1 MAWGIE
7 QIPHLNFILF
17 IAELPYILPSAA
29 LTKNGTRILHSGHI
43 NAVSNFTWAF
53 RTEKS
58 CTHLGP
64 SWSTFHAEVHIFRSY
79 GRTDKLVFGK
89 NIRSRPWHFGRFPPF
104 LGTEI
109 LLNKVDITL
118 NLESVDLKRLDVTLF
133 SNVHSLARVYFK
145 LLSAFPSWPHMLQLL
160 LHYIMTTLPI
170 QRKAQRGLLL
180 VAMYDYMSGI
190 ESSENN
196 CNVVVRQ
203 WTWQKLKNTTHL
215 IIGRR
220 LCHLQVITEE
230 KARYHPGTLPIM
242 GPEGL
247 ELTTSSQQPFDQ
259 LHSLGR

>member
-1 MAWGIE
+1 MTTSCKQPLPLFGPEGLTIFLVFLTSCEQPLDIFFDHFKDFFGIIDAFLRSLSTYTIIPFLKYLPFPCTVLSTPLMAWGIE

-118 NLESVDLKRLDVTLF
+118 NLESVDLKRLDITLKF
-133 SNVHSLARVYFK
+133 F
-145 LLSAFPSWPHMLQLL
+145 
-160 LHYIMTTLPI
+160 
-170 QRKAQRGLLL
+170 
-180 VAMYDYMSGI
+180 
-190 ESSENN
+190 
-196 CNVVVRQ
+196 
-203 WTWQKLKNTTHL
+203 
-215 IIGRR
+215 
-220 LCHLQVITEE
+220 
-230 KARYHPGTLPIM
+230 
-242 GPEGL
+242 
-247 ELTTSSQQPFDQ
+247 
-259 LHSLGR
+259 